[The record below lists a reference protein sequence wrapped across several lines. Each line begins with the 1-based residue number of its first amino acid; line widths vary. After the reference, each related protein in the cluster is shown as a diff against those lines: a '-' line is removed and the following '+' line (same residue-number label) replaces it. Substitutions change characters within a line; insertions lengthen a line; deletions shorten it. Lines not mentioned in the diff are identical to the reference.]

1 MAKSRSDVK
10 EIIRDLKEELLLV
23 QKIDC
28 TKEEDEIYRE
38 MLKRGESL
46 PDGVYKYEDSLG
58 NDDLGFYTLYIPEMS
73 SEETKEYILL
83 KQYMELRTVKRC
95 MIFFTV
101 LTVIS
106 IVLSLFAFLQ

>member
-1 MAKSRSDVK
+1 MANSKSDVK

-28 TKEEDEIYRE
+28 TKEENKIYRE
-38 MLKRGESL
+38 MLKRGEPL
-46 PDGVYKYEDSLG
+46 PEGVYKYEDSIG

-83 KQYMELRTVKRC
+83 KQYTELRTIKRC